1 MILASAS
8 VPADVPIPS
17 WWGVA
22 LSGVLV
28 AIAGVLILRA
38 RLGLTRDLAVAV
50 VRAAVQ
56 LTAVGYLL
64 SLVFKHAG
72 LPGALGWVT
81 AMVLIAG
88 RVGARRGR
96 GLPRAQLM
104 ATLSVGLATAATLG
118 LLVGAGV
125 VSSRPLVVIPIGGM
139 VVNAAMNAT
148 SVTMLRL
155 RDEVQSSR
163 HLVEARLALGLPS
176 GTAFSPHAR
185 AALRTSLTPQI
196 DSASTVG
203 LIALPGAMTGLIIA
217 GVSPEVAIRY
227 QIIVVYLGLGAAAMA
242 AVTVVTLGQ
251 RWLFDEAHRLRPLAS
266 GAP

>member
-1 MILASAS
+1 MLAAKPPPG
-8 VPADVPIPS
+8 VPVPS

-22 LSGVLV
+22 LSLVLV
-28 AIAGVLILRA
+28 AIAGGVVLRA
-38 RLGLTRDLAVAV
+38 RLGLSRELAVAA

-64 SLVFKHAG
+64 AVIFKHTG
-72 LPGALGWVT
+72 IPGSLAWV
-81 AMVLIAG
+81 AVMVVIAG

-96 GLPRAQLM
+96 GLPRAQLV
-104 ATLSVGLATAATLG
+104 ATCAVGLATAATLG
-118 LLVGAGV
+118 LLVGSGV
-125 VSSRPLVVIPIGGM
+125 LSSRPIVVIPIGGM
-139 VVNAAMNAT
+139 VVNAAMTAT

-155 RDEVQSSR
+155 RDEVASSR
-163 HLVEARLALGLPS
+163 RQVEARLALGLPA
-176 GTAFSPHAR
+176 GQAFAPHAR
-185 AALRTSLTPQI
+185 SALRTSLAPQI

-217 GVSPEVAIRY
+217 GVSPELAIRY

-251 RWLFDEAHRLRPLAS
+251 RLLFDDAQRLRPLES
-266 GAP
+266 

>member
-1 MILASAS
+1 MISAAQ
-8 VPADVPIPS
+8 VPAGVPVPS

-22 LSGVLV
+22 LSAVLV
-28 AIAGVLILRA
+28 GVAGAVVLRA
-38 RLGLTRDLAVAV
+38 RLGLTRELAIAA

-56 LTAVGYLL
+56 LTVVGYLL
-64 SLVFKHAG
+64 SLIFKHTG
-72 LPGALGWVT
+72 IPGSLGWVA

-96 GLPRAQLM
+96 GLPRAQLI
-104 ATLSVGLATAATLG
+104 ATCSVGLATAATLG
-118 LLVGAGV
+118 LLVGSGV
-125 VSSRPLVVIPIGGM
+125 ISSRPIVVIPIGGM
-139 VVNAAMNAT
+139 VVNAAMTAT

-155 RDEVQSSR
+155 RDEVASSR
-163 HLVEARLALGLPS
+163 RQVEARLALGLPAAA
-176 GTAFSPHAR
+176 AFSPHAR
-185 AALRTSLTPQI
+185 AALRTSLAPQI

-217 GVSPEVAIRY
+217 GVSPELAIRY

-251 RWLFDEAHRLRPLAS
+251 RMLFDEAHRMRQLET
-266 GAP
+266 